1 MTTSHLA
8 MIVADA
14 HSRELRRVA
23 ELRRQ
28 AVEPR
33 VNR

>member
-1 MTTSHLA
+1 MHTSHLA

-14 HSRELRRVA
+14 HSRQLRRAA
-23 ELRRQ
+23 EVRR
-28 AVEPR
+28 AVQPR